1 MSISERAFIFRCTA
15 EIQASIS
22 DRKHRYFF
30 SYLLYNDSCNK
41 TSAAQKAAQKRI
53 QKGCEIMNTERVMKK
68 GAWVPLG
75 IAALIAA
82 LILAFG
88 CITQVPTGHT
98 GVLTTFGRVA
108 NYTLDSGIHLKAPWQ
123 KVVKMDNRIQRATE
137 PLSCFSSD
145 IQEVMIIY
153 TLNYQISS
161 KDAMTIYRTIG
172 SDYYNKIIVPAVQES
187 VKVCTAKYTAEEL
200 VSERTALAKNIED
213 SLSTKLEGYN
223 IMVNSTSI
231 ENMDFTDAFTN
242 AVEAKQVAQQNKLK
256 AETEAQ
262 QKVIEAK
269 AEADVMQIEADA
281 QAYQLVKKAEAEA
294 EAYRMISESLT
305 DKVISKMYYDN
316 WDGKLPSVVTDSS
329 ALLNIP
335 STTR

>member
-1 MSISERAFIFRCTA
+1 MKNERI
-15 EIQASIS
+15 
-22 DRKHRYFF
+22 
-30 SYLLYNDSCNK
+30 
-41 TSAAQKAAQKRI
+41 
-53 QKGCEIMNTERVMKK
+53 MKK
-68 GAWVPLG
+68 GVMVPAG
-75 IAALIAA
+75 IAALIIVAV
-82 LILAFG
+82 LAFG
-88 CITQVPTGHT
+88 CFTQVPTGHT

-108 NYTLDSGIHLKAPWQ
+108 DYTLDSGIHLKAPWQ

-137 PLSCFSSD
+137 TLSCFSSD
-145 IQEVMIIY
+145 IQEVTMLY

-172 SDYYNKIIVPAVQES
+172 SDYYNKIIVPTVQEA

-200 VSERTALAKNIED
+200 VSERTALAKAIEEA
-213 SLSTKLEGYN
+213 LSDKLTGYN

-269 AEADVMQIEADA
+269 ADADVKQIEADA
-281 QAYQLVKKAEAEA
+281 EAYQLVKKAEAEA

-305 DKVISKMYYDN
+305 DKVISKMYYDH
-316 WDGKLPSVVTDSS
+316 WDGKLPSVVTDGST
-329 ALLNIP
+329 LLNIP
-335 STTR
+335 SSIR

>member
-1 MSISERAFIFRCTA
+1 M
-15 EIQASIS
+15 
-22 DRKHRYFF
+22 
-30 SYLLYNDSCNK
+30 NK
-41 TSAAQKAAQKRI
+41 EK
-53 QKGCEIMNTERVMKK
+53 NVKK
-68 GAWVPLG
+68 IALIPAG
-75 IAALIAA
+75 IAVLVIAA
-82 LILAFG
+82 ILVLNCF
-88 CITQVPTGHT
+88 TQVPTGHT

-108 NYTLDSGIHLKAPWQ
+108 DYTLDSGIHMKAPWQ
-123 KVVKMDNRIQRATE
+123 KVIKMDNRIQRATE
-137 PLSCFSSD
+137 NLSCFSSD
-145 IQEVMIIY
+145 IQEVSMIY

-172 SDYYNKIIVPAVQES
+172 SDYYNTIIVPTVQEA

-200 VSERTALAKNIED
+200 VSERTALAQAIEE
-213 SLSTKLEGYN
+213 SLSGKLSGYN

-269 AEADVMQIEADA
+269 AAADVKQIEADA
-281 QAYQLVKKAEAEA
+281 EAYQLVKRAEAEA

-305 DKVISKMYYDN
+305 DKVIAKMYYDN
-316 WDGKLPSVVTDSS
+316 WDGKLPNVVTDGST
-329 ALLNIP
+329 LLNIP
-335 STTR
+335 AMSENTSDNTSGNTAD

>member
-1 MSISERAFIFRCTA
+1 MKNERI
-15 EIQASIS
+15 
-22 DRKHRYFF
+22 
-30 SYLLYNDSCNK
+30 
-41 TSAAQKAAQKRI
+41 
-53 QKGCEIMNTERVMKK
+53 MKK
-68 GAWVPLG
+68 GVMVPAG
-75 IAALIAA
+75 IAALIIVAV
-82 LILAFG
+82 LAFG
-88 CITQVPTGHT
+88 CFTQVPTGHT

-108 NYTLDSGIHLKAPWQ
+108 DYTLDSGIHLKAPWQ

-137 PLSCFSSD
+137 TLSCFSSD
-145 IQEVMIIY
+145 IQEVTMLY

-172 SDYYNKIIVPAVQES
+172 SDYYNKIIVPTVQEA

-200 VSERTALAKNIED
+200 VSERTALAKAIEE
-213 SLSTKLEGYN
+213 SLSDKLTGYN

-269 AEADVMQIEADA
+269 ADADVKQIEADA
-281 QAYQLVKKAEAEA
+281 EAYQLVKKAEAEA

-305 DKVISKMYYDN
+305 DKVISKMYYDH
-316 WDGKLPSVVTDSS
+316 WDGKLPSVVTDGST
-329 ALLNIP
+329 LLNIP
-335 STTR
+335 SSIR

>member
-1 MSISERAFIFRCTA
+1 MKNERI
-15 EIQASIS
+15 
-22 DRKHRYFF
+22 
-30 SYLLYNDSCNK
+30 
-41 TSAAQKAAQKRI
+41 
-53 QKGCEIMNTERVMKK
+53 MKK
-68 GAWVPLG
+68 GALVPAG
-75 IAALIAA
+75 IAALIIVAV
-82 LILAFG
+82 LAFG
-88 CITQVPTGHT
+88 CFTQVPTGHT

-108 NYTLDSGIHLKAPWQ
+108 DYTLDSGIHLKAPWQ

-137 PLSCFSSD
+137 TLSCFSSD
-145 IQEVMIIY
+145 IQEVTMLY

-172 SDYYNKIIVPAVQES
+172 SDYYNKIIVPTVQEA

-200 VSERTALAKNIED
+200 VSERTALAKAIEE
-213 SLSTKLEGYN
+213 SLSEKLTGYN

-269 AEADVMQIEADA
+269 ADADVKQIEADA
-281 QAYQLVKKAEAEA
+281 EAYQLVKKAEAEA

-305 DKVISKMYYDN
+305 DKVISKMYYDH
-316 WDGKLPSVVTDSS
+316 WDGKLPSVVTDGST
-329 ALLNIP
+329 LLNIP
-335 STTR
+335 SSIR

>member
-1 MSISERAFIFRCTA
+1 MKNERI
-15 EIQASIS
+15 
-22 DRKHRYFF
+22 
-30 SYLLYNDSCNK
+30 
-41 TSAAQKAAQKRI
+41 
-53 QKGCEIMNTERVMKK
+53 MKK
-68 GAWVPLG
+68 GVMVPAG
-75 IAALIAA
+75 IAALIIVAV
-82 LILAFG
+82 LAFG
-88 CITQVPTGHT
+88 CFTQVPTGHT

-108 NYTLDSGIHLKAPWQ
+108 DYTLDSGIHLKAPWQ

-137 PLSCFSSD
+137 TLSCFSSD
-145 IQEVMIIY
+145 IQEVTMLY

-172 SDYYNKIIVPAVQES
+172 SDYYNKIIVPTVQEA

-200 VSERTALAKNIED
+200 VSERTALANAIEE
-213 SLSTKLEGYN
+213 SLSDKLTGYN

-269 AEADVMQIEADA
+269 ADADVKQIEADA
-281 QAYQLVKKAEAEA
+281 EAYQLVKKAEAES

-305 DKVISKMYYDN
+305 DKVISKMYYDH
-316 WDGKLPSVVTDSS
+316 WDGKLPSVVTDGST
-329 ALLNIP
+329 LLNIP
-335 STTR
+335 SSIR